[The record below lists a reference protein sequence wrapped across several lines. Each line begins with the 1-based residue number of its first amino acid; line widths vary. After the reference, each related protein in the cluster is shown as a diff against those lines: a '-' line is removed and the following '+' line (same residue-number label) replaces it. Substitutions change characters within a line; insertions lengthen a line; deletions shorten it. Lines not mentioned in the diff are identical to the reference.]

1 MLNDVL
7 VAAVSVVIGVVAS
20 YGLYWLLGKA
30 VSLLPSRI
38 SQKAQVWAFVTP
50 AVVLLLVVIFKSSS
64 ALTAAY
70 GIAVTATMITTSIMA
85 FSP

>member
-50 AVVLLLVVIFKSSS
+50 AVVLLLVRIGLSHYSDRILVNDEHQR
-64 ALTAAY
+64 
-70 GIAVTATMITTSIMA
+70 
-85 FSP
+85 